1 MIRVFTQEASILNSM
16 IGELRCVNRQAD
28 PLRFRTNLERVGEL
42 MAYEISKT
50 LRYKTSPVETPLGVA
65 TVSFPETPIVLGC
78 ILRAGLPFHQGMLR
92 IYDGA
97 GNAFVSAYRK
107 HHKNGSFDIKV
118 EYISCPDLKDKTLI
132 LADPMIATG
141 SSIVKSVES
150 MMAFGT
156 PAAMHIVCAIA
167 SQEGL
172 NHVRRMLPDAS
183 IWVGAID
190 EELTAKAYI
199 VPGLGDAGDL
209 AYGAKVQD

>member
-1 MIRVFTQEASILNSM
+1 MVRLFTQEVSILNSM
-16 IGELRCVNRQAD
+16 IGELRCVTRQAD
-28 PLRFRTNLERVGEL
+28 PIRFRTNLERVGEL

-50 LRYKTSPVETPLGVA
+50 LEYREAPVETPLGVA
-65 TVSFPETPIVLGC
+65 NVAFPSTSIVLGC

-92 IYDGA
+92 IFDGA
-97 GNAFVSAYRK
+97 GNAFISAYRK
-107 HHKNGSFDIKV
+107 HHKDGSFDIKI
-118 EYISCPDLKDKTLI
+118 EYISCPDLHDKTLI

-150 MMAFGT
+150 MMAFGK
-156 PAAMHIVCAIA
+156 PQALHIACAIA

-172 NHVRRMLPDAS
+172 NHVRRMLPQAH
-183 IWVGAID
+183 IWVGALD

>member
-1 MIRVFTQEASILNSM
+1 MVRLFTQEASILNSM

-28 PLRFRTNLERVGEL
+28 PIRFRTNLERVGEL

-50 LRYKTSPVETPLGVA
+50 LAYKSSPVETPLGVA
-65 TVSFPETPIVLGC
+65 SVSFPDTSIVLGC

-92 IYDGA
+92 IFDGA

-107 HHKNGSFDIKV
+107 HHKDGSFDIKV
-118 EYISCPDLKDKTLI
+118 EYISCPDLHDKTLI

-141 SSIVKSVES
+141 SSVVKSVES
-150 MMAFGT
+150 MMAFGRPKALHT
-156 PAAMHIVCAIA
+156 ACVIA

-172 NHVRRMLPDAS
+172 DHVRRMLPQAS
-183 IWVGAID
+183 VWVGALD
-190 EELTAKAYI
+190 EELTARAYI

-209 AYGAKVQD
+209 AFGAKVQD